1 MTPNDL
7 MLIVSLLT
15 SLSALALSLLQRQN
29 LEAPLKRSAGIIA
42 EGLRLAEPWIPAL
55 KNSQIDNYIRDVLR
69 AYANSDPFFAQSLN
83 ATNQTPEHVAD
94 VLPILDPNLKTL
106 GKAIGL
112 PVDRSRAL
120 MADLVHRVSDYDQ
133 AVQQIREDLEE
144 SLNSL
149 Q

>member
-1 MTPNDL
+1 MAANDL
-7 MLIVSLLT
+7 MLVVSFLA
-15 SLSALALSLLQRQN
+15 SLSALILSLLRRRD
-29 LEAPLKRSAGIIA
+29 LEIPLKRSAGAIA

-55 KNSQIDNYIRDVLR
+55 RNSQIDNYIRDVLR
-69 AYANSDPFFAQSLN
+69 AYADSDPFFAQSLN
-83 ATNQTPEHVAD
+83 ATNQTPDHVAD

-120 MADLVHRVSDYDQ
+120 MADLVHRVSEYDQ
-133 AVQQIREDLEE
+133 AVQQIREHLEE

-149 Q
+149 T